1 MWSLSGL
8 VFTREVELIWCQRW
22 RLTTVLYIIAR
33 YLGLAI
39 AIIQILG
46 GPGILLSDTVKRGI
60 VGKSWSW
67 GMVALACTMYAIMS
81 IRVFAMYHRSMRMR
95 IFLIICFLVASAF
108 RGVTDGLASEECVLS
123 ESGVCT
129 TCMASMVPFFEGIPS
144 LCIELL
150 FLLLTVRVL
159 VEYVREMQ
167 RTRSD
172 DRFGDGHGDIIA
184 ILRDHVLHFSCY
196 LILSVMQVATISAN
210 GGTDGS
216 RWYRSIATFFV
227 TIQQCVL
234 VPRLVISTREYFSQL
249 DYVSDRVTDLDA
261 MAFAYNPNVNI

>member
-1 MWSLSGL
+1 MW
-8 VFTREVELIWCQRW
+8 T
-22 RLTTVLYIIAR
+22 IINVSKS
-33 YLGLAI
+33 I
-39 AIIQILG
+39 A
-46 GPGILLSDTVKRGI
+46 
-60 VGKSWSW
+60 
-67 GMVALACTMYAIMS
+67 AIMS

-95 IFLIICFLVASAF
+95 IFLIICFLVTSAF
-108 RGVTDGLASEECVLS
+108 RGVTDGLASKERVLS
-123 ESGVCT
+123 GSGVCT
-129 TCMASMVPFFEGIPS
+129 TSMVSVVPVLEGIPS

-150 FLLLTVRVL
+150 FLLLTGRVL

-172 DRFGDGHGDIIA
+172 DGFGDGHGDIIA

-210 GGTDGS
+210 GDTDGS

-261 MAFAYNPNVNI
+261 MAFAYNPNVNT

>member
-1 MWSLSGL
+1 MW
-8 VFTREVELIWCQRW
+8 T
-22 RLTTVLYIIAR
+22 IINV
-33 YLGLAI
+33 
-39 AIIQILG
+39 
-46 GPGILLSDTVKRGI
+46 SKSI
-60 VGKSWSW
+60 V
-67 GMVALACTMYAIMS
+67 AIMS

-95 IFLIICFLVASAF
+95 IFLIICFLVTTKE
-108 RGVTDGLASEECVLS
+108 RVLS
-123 ESGVCT
+123 GSGVCT
-129 TCMASMVPFFEGIPS
+129 TF
-144 LCIELL
+144 L
-150 FLLLTVRVL
+150 FLLLTGRVL

-172 DRFGDGHGDIIA
+172 DGFGDGHGDIIA

-210 GGTDGS
+210 GDTDGS

-261 MAFAYNPNVNI
+261 MAFAYNPNVNT

>member
-1 MWSLSGL
+1 
-8 VFTREVELIWCQRW
+8 
-22 RLTTVLYIIAR
+22 
-33 YLGLAI
+33 
-39 AIIQILG
+39 
-46 GPGILLSDTVKRGI
+46 
-60 VGKSWSW
+60 
-67 GMVALACTMYAIMS
+67 MYAIMS

-95 IFLIICFLVASAF
+95 IFLIICFLVTSAF
-108 RGVTDGLASEECVLS
+108 RGVTDGLASKKRVLS
-123 ESGVCT
+123 GSGVCT
-129 TCMASMVPFFEGIPS
+129 TSMVSVVPVLEGIPS

-150 FLLLTVRVL
+150 FLLLTGRVL

-172 DRFGDGHGDIIA
+172 DGFGDGHGDIIA

-210 GGTDGS
+210 GDTDGS

-261 MAFAYNPNVNI
+261 MAFAYNPNVNT